1 MPRAGERRHLAGVT
15 TDRDLV
21 NEHGGNVGGSR
32 AFIFMGDLVSPA
44 GPMAGCALG
53 AKVTRMLNT
62 YATPM
67 AWTAS
72 VMAPRSPYPEGD
84 VTVVL
89 RVTYNTLESII
100 RDEFMLTESRV
111 AH

>member
-1 MPRAGERRHLAGVT
+1 MCSPCADCIGACGFIFTGERL
-15 TDRDLV
+15 
-21 NEHGGNVGGSR
+21 
-32 AFIFMGDLVSPA
+32 SPA
-44 GPMAGCALG
+44 GPMASRARG
-53 AKVTRMLNT
+53 ARVTRMLNA
-62 YATPM
+62 YAPM
-67 AWTAS
+67 AWTAM

-89 RVTYNTLESII
+89 RVTYNTLEAII

>member
-1 MPRAGERRHLAGVT
+1 MEHRGNVFGTRGFIFTGERL
-15 TDRDLV
+15 
-21 NEHGGNVGGSR
+21 
-32 AFIFMGDLVSPA
+32 SPA
-44 GPMAGCALG
+44 RPMPGCARG

-67 AWTAS
+67 AWTAM

-89 RVTYNTLESII
+89 RVTYNTLEAII
-100 RDEFMLTESRV
+100 RDELMYTESRV
-111 AH
+111 TH

>member
-1 MPRAGERRHLAGVT
+1 
-15 TDRDLV
+15 
-21 NEHGGNVGGSR
+21 
-32 AFIFMGDLVSPA
+32 
-44 GPMAGCALG
+44 MARCELG

-67 AWTAS
+67 AWTAN
-72 VMAPRSPYPEGD
+72 VFAPRSPHPEGD

-89 RVTYNTLESII
+89 RVTYNTLDAII
-100 RDEFMLTESRV
+100 RDEFMLTESRI

>member
-1 MPRAGERRHLAGVT
+1 MEPRPRSV
-15 TDRDLV
+15 
-21 NEHGGNVGGSR
+21 
-32 AFIFMGDLVSPA
+32 
-44 GPMAGCALG
+44 
-53 AKVTRMLNT
+53 KVTHMLNT

-67 AWTAS
+67 TWTAM
-72 VMAPRSPYPEGD
+72 VMATRSPYPEGD

-100 RDEFMLTESRV
+100 RDELMFTESYV